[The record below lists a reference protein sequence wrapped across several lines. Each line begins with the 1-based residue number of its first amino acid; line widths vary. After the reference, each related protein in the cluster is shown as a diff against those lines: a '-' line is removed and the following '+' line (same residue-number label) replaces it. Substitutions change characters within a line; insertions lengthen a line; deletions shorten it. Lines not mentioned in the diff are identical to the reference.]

1 MANPR
6 HRHTPSRRDKRRA
19 NWFKVA
25 TPTFVECP
33 ECKEPKLPHRV
44 CPNCGTYKGRKFLEV
59 EE

>member
-19 NWFKVA
+19 NWKIN
-25 TPTFVECP
+25 PPNLILCP
-33 ECKEPKLPHRV
+33 QCKEPKLSHMV
-44 CPNCGTYKGRKFLEV
+44 CPNCGFYKGRKYLET